1 ASPEQEAAM
10 HKTTAWAAIALTA
23 LALTGAAWADD
34 TGKTTKSTTSSTDTS
49 SKSKSSGVA
58 CSNDDSAKL
67 REVLGFLHGANEAE
81 IKLGNLAKEKSTNAD
96 VKSFAD
102 QMVKDHTDAD
112 KKLTDLAKKESI
124 DLNAYAATND

>member
-1 ASPEQEAAM
+1 M

-58 CSNDDSAKL
+58 CSNDERVVLKELGGAAKSALASPLAGNLQQVLCGNDFVHHAKFQSCLGGDGESRAMAEPRADGLHRPPGCAVL
-67 REVLGFLHGANEAE
+67 RLPAE
-81 IKLGNLAKEKSTNAD
+81 IRSG
-96 VKSFAD
+96 
-102 QMVKDHTDAD
+102 
-112 KKLTDLAKKESI
+112 
-124 DLNAYAATND
+124 